1 MRSARQS
8 SFGSGVENNAAK
20 VDPRRRRRT
29 HDNESIN
36 ESADESARKSADE
49 SVPEALVPDV
59 IQTETQQPAPE
70 LSQTR
75 WSRIARRAY
84 ELAQQRGFAPGA
96 ELSDWLQAEQE
107 IDAAE
112 LERQAAPENQNT
124 G

>member
-1 MRSARQS
+1 MRA
-8 SFGSGVENNAAK
+8 
-20 VDPRRRRRT
+20 
-29 HDNESIN
+29 
-36 ESADESARKSADE
+36 ARKPTSEHIVKIDPIMNRPANADE

-59 IQTETQQPAPE
+59 VHADAHPMEPEAP
-70 LSQTR
+70 QTR
-75 WSRIARRAY
+75 WTRIARRAY

-112 LERQAAPENQNT
+112 QQRQAAPENQLS